1 MLRASPLITIAEV
14 QGNAHGFGFGL
25 AILCDF
31 ALVSSSAELAFPEMR
46 KGLPPAA
53 IMAYLGDY
61 ALPKAAFP
69 LVLFG
74 DAIAPEQALQF
85 GLISEVCAPQAL
97 AARAGALSARVLQLD
112 VNGARNCKRFFQLA
126 QENSLEQNFRLA
138 TEMLTV
144 NTLRL
149 MQSR

>member
-1 MLRASPLITIAEV
+1 
-14 QGNAHGFGFGL
+14 
-25 AILCDF
+25 
-31 ALVSSSAELAFPEMR
+31 
-46 KGLPPAA
+46 
-53 IMAYLGDY
+53 MAYLGDY

-85 GLISEVCAPQAL
+85 GLISEVCAPHAL
-97 AARAGALSARVLQLD
+97 AARADALSTRVLQLD
-112 VNGARNCKRFFQLA
+112 ANGARNCKRFFQLA